1 MKRKGEASRIVEELR
16 IGEEMICDGLDQT
29 CGDVRW
35 TGADSISLSERGK
48 GLAIPSVVL
57 SCDGIDS

>member
-16 IGEEMICDGLDQT
+16 TGEAMICAGLDQT

-48 GLAIPSVVL
+48 RLATPSIV
-57 SCDGIDS
+57 SICDGIDL